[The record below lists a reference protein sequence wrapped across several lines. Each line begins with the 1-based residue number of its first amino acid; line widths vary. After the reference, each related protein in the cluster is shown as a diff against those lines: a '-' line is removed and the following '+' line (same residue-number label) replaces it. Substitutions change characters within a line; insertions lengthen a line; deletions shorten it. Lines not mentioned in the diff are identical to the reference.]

1 LSITSNATISI
12 ERIRADLAGEVIAP
26 NDAGY
31 DQARTVFFPMF
42 DRRPTVIIRP
52 VDAGEVAYAVSLAR
66 ESGLELAVRS
76 GGHSS
81 AGHSVSEG
89 GIVLDLSRMKALE
102 IDADRRVAWAETG
115 LTAGEVTAAAWE
127 HGLGISFGDTASVGI
142 GGLTL
147 GGGVGYLVR
156 KHGLTIDDLMAA
168 EVVTADGRLLRAD
181 AESNPD
187 LFWAIRGGGG
197 NFGVATR
204 FQYRLHPLDTV
215 TGGMLILPATPETI
229 ASFIAAAEAAPE
241 ELSTIANV
249 MPAPPMPFVPEEHHG
264 RLVVLAM
271 LVHVGPSEEGE
282 RALAPFRALATP
294 VVDMLRP
301 MSYPEV
307 YPPDD
312 EDYRP
317 LAAGRTMFVD
327 AIDPSVAE
335 QILDHLRAS
344 TAQMPVAQL
353 RVLGGAMARV
363 PADATAFAHRASRIM
378 VNVAAVYATPDEA
391 PVHEAWV
398 TDVAGALRQSDTGA
412 YVNFIGD
419 EGEERVLAAY
429 PGATW
434 SRLRAIK
441 HRYDPSNLFR
451 LNQNI
456 PPVADGSQRPS
467 Q

>member
-1 LSITSNATISI
+1 LSITSNTTISI

-26 NDAGY
+26 DDAGY
-31 DQARTVFFPMF
+31 DQARTVFYPMF

-76 GGHSS
+76 GGHSG

-102 IDADRRVAWAETG
+102 IDADRRVAWAQTG

-168 EVVTADGRLLRAD
+168 EIVTADGRLVRAD

-215 TGGMLILPATPETI
+215 TGGMLVLPATPETI
-229 ASFIAAAEAAPE
+229 ASFVAAAEAAPE

-271 LVHVGPSEEGE
+271 LVHVGPTEEGE
-282 RALAPFRALATP
+282 QALAPFRALATP
-294 VVDMLRP
+294 VVDMVRP

-312 EDYRP
+312 EDFRP
-317 LAAGRTMFVD
+317 LAAARTMFVG
-327 AIDPSVAE
+327 AIDRSVAE

-378 VNVAAVYATPDEA
+378 VNLAAVYATPDEA

-398 TDVAGALRQSDTGA
+398 TDAAGALRQSDTGA

-419 EGEERVLAAY
+419 EGEERILAAY

-434 SRLRAIK
+434 GRLRAIK
-441 HRYDPSNLFR
+441 HHYDPSNLFR

-456 PPVADGSQRPS
+456 PPVADGSQQSS